1 MSNTFAYTPNTIR
14 DKYGKQLGLPGYGL
28 YNLLSSYCNGSRECF
43 PSVKTMA
50 DTIGTDTRTILR
62 KLKLLERV
70 GVIEI
75 IRKNGSHNIYRLI
88 ETSDKND
95 TALLATTINSVTT
108 TSVKN
113 DTLRIPIEEYQEEDN
128 ILFNKDEPAI
138 LAPSRDEEFNRFW
151 ESCRNKA
158 EKKSAKPAWKK
169 AIIVFRISN
178 DTLIAKYQEYALSQ
192 ESKGLTT
199 QAAVRWLNGERW
211 NETPVTPILNGG
223 NHVKLGKPSGKWN
236 VSAKYANV
244 PVFSGGDDDDAD

>member
-1 MSNTFAYTPNTIR
+1 MKNYREKQKTSSCNADVTRYGNAGNALVTQCNAPTVPNQTVPNQTVPTPPTPSQ
-14 DKYGKQLGLPGYGL
+14 GKL
-28 YNLLSSYCNGSRECF
+28 EMAADV
-43 PSVKTMA
+43 VK
-50 DTIGTDTRTILR
+50 
-62 KLKLLERV
+62 
-70 GVIEI
+70 
-75 IRKNGSHNIYRLI
+75 
-88 ETSDKND
+88 
-95 TALLATTINSVTT
+95 
-108 TSVKN
+108 VK
-113 DTLRIPIEEYQEEDN
+113 
-128 ILFNKDEPAI
+128 KEPAI

-169 AIIVFRISN
+169 AIIVFKISN